1 MALTITNDFTAGNA
15 IIASEMN
22 TNFNDVETWAGG
34 VAELS
39 GATFSGAITANGG
52 VAATTIT
59 ASGTTTLSST
69 LTVGVNDTGYDVK
82 FFGAADGK
90 YMEWDESGNVLVING
105 SHGANALSV
114 LDGNFYLADSAD
126 INGSVDIAGDLT
138 LSGGGDGA
146 LQFATAGQNSIK
158 IPDDQASALIIEEAN
173 NAYMTFTTTNSGEVV
188 TFGKVVEFP
197 NGSSSAPSITFDG
210 DPDTGMYRAAAD
222 KVGIAGNIEMNTA
235 LVTFTSGGYA
245 TPRRLDV
252 GETDAKQL
260 KELVSSERFKKDIV
274 DLPKEEAYKILDAR
288 PIKYRGVDDDSSV
301 PLEAGLSAESLHEA
315 GYEYAVRYDEGHWGT
330 TPRNIYYEM
339 LVAPLIAIVKDLN
352 TRLSALES

>member
-69 LTVGVNDTGYDVK
+69 LTVGDTGTGHDVK
-82 FFGAADGK
+82 FWGDTAGK
-90 YMEWDESGNVLVING
+90 YMEWDESGDVLIING
-105 SHGANALSV
+105 SHASNALSI
-114 LDGNFYLADSAD
+114 LDGNFYLADSPD

-146 LQFATAGQNSIK
+146 LRFSNAGENSIR
-158 IPDDQASALIIEEAN
+158 IPDNQASALIIEEHTN
-173 NAYMTFTTTNSGEVV
+173 SYMTFSTTNGSEAI
-188 TFGKVVEFP
+188 TIYKQQR
-197 NGSSSAPSITFDG
+197 NDYGSSSAPSISFNG
-210 DPDTGMYRAAAD
+210 DPDTGMYRYTTD
-222 KVGIAGNIEMNTA
+222 VVGFVGGLYLHTA
-235 LVTFTSGGYA
+235 LPQTSTGTYA
-245 TPRRLDV
+245 TLRRFSDGRV
-252 GETDAKQL
+252 
-260 KELVSSERFKKDIV
+260 KELTSSERFKKDIV
-274 DLPKEEAYKILDAR
+274 DISVFDAYKVLDAR
-288 PIKYRGVDDDSSV
+288 PIHFRDKNDDSST
-301 PLEAGLSAESLHEA
+301 PLEAGLSAESLHDS
-315 GYEYAVRYDEGHWGT
+315 GWTYAVTYDDDTT
-330 TPRNIYYEM
+330 TPKGIHYEM